1 MIFAIANHKGG
12 TGKTTTAIN
21 LGAALASKNK
31 KVLLVDLDPQANLS
45 YSLGRDDVTDIS
57 YLLSGEE
64 QFEDI
69 VQCVEGMDL
78 LTGSMRLADVE
89 VSMYGVENRECV
101 LDEFIQTIRDKYD
114 FILIDCAPALSLL
127 TVNALTAADY
137 VMSTILLD
145 VLSIQGLMHIVNTI
159 QEVKTLLNPKLEFLG
174 VLAVNVDFRK
184 RLSRDVE
191 EFVQQNYD
199 IAFFETSI
207 RTNVKVA
214 EAPSHAQ
221 SVIKYAP
228 KSNGAKEYLLL
239 AKEIIRFSKNN

>member
-1 MIFAIANHKGG
+1 MIVAIANHKGG

-45 YSLGRDDVTDIS
+45 YSLGKDDVTDVS

-69 VQCVEGMDL
+69 VQCVEEIDL
-78 LTGSMRLADVE
+78 LTASMRLADVE
-89 VSMYGVENRECV
+89 VSMYGVENREYI
-101 LDEFIQTIRDKYD
+101 LDEFIQSVKEKYD
-114 FILIDCAPALSLL
+114 FILIDCAPARSLL

-137 VMSTILLD
+137 VISTILLD

-174 VLAVNVDFRK
+174 VLAVNVDLRK
-184 RLSRDVE
+184 RLSRDVV

>member
-1 MIFAIANHKGG
+1 MIVAIANHKGG

-64 QFEDI
+64 QFEYI

-89 VSMYGVENRECV
+89 VSMYGVENREYV
-101 LDEFIQTIRDKYD
+101 LDEFIQTVKDKYD
-114 FILIDCAPALSLL
+114 FILIDCAPARSLL

-184 RLSRDVE
+184 RLSRDVV

-239 AKEIIRFSKNN
+239 AKEIIRYSKNN

>member
-1 MIFAIANHKGG
+1 MIVAIANHKGG

-45 YSLGRDDVTDIS
+45 YSLGKDDVTDIS

-69 VQCVEGMDL
+69 VQCVEGIDL
-78 LTGSMRLADVE
+78 LTASMRLADVE
-89 VSMYGVENRECV
+89 VSMYGVENREYV
-101 LDEFIQTIRDKYD
+101 LDEFIQTVKDKYD
-114 FILIDCAPALSLL
+114 FILIDCAPARSLL

-159 QEVKTLLNPKLEFLG
+159 QEVKTLLNPKLDFLG
-174 VLAVNVDFRK
+174 VLAVSVDLRK
-184 RLSRDVE
+184 RLSREVV
-191 EFVQQNYD
+191 EFVRQNYD

-239 AKEIIRFSKNN
+239 AKEIIRYSKNN